1 MFKTKKML
9 QNCID
14 AVKRLHSPTM
24 YFEYCGFEEDNQ
36 CEDCCEGYEVC
47 AFCDEVYPC
56 LTIQALNG
64 DNNDL

>member
-9 QNCID
+9 QNRID

-24 YFEYCGFEEDNQ
+24 YFQCCGYEEDN
-36 CEDCCEGYEVC
+36 EDYENCCEPYEIC

-56 LTIQALNG
+56 LTIEALG
-64 DNNDL
+64 SGQ